1 MQKILSLTVAV
12 LMVTGSTL
20 FGATLTV
27 SPGQS
32 IQAKINEAQPG
43 DIIAI
48 FSGLYTE
55 SLTINKAVR
64 LVEVSGQEVIL
75 HGNITFDGV
84 TDAPPFENFTH
95 GAPGTKITIHNTTGL
110 LLRNIDART
119 GDGINS
125 TGTSNPRLVNC
136 QSSQITGGA
145 AGMELVQCS
154 TTGRLKQTSG
164 SMNILRCTVGEHVET
179 LTTAQT
185 TVIFRTT
192 ATDVLLRAKKT
203 WVGYSDARH
212 IGYYDQVQGKVVVVG
227 CIIDRRN
234 EEADGLY
241 FSGTSN
247 DVTVANTIVKNVRW
261 GGGGDGVWGGENE
274 NALWGGGSANTY
286 LIANNYFHLAYGG
299 NGNANG
305 AGVRLH
311 SYAKAEV
318 LNNIIEG
325 ASSGIVA
332 PFGVV
337 AQNNLY
343 FNVHN
348 GGADRDGVSST
359 GKIIGNP
366 LFVTGQA
373 PTLATNS
380 PCLNAGVANP
390 IYNNRDGT
398 RNTIGPSGGSLYD
411 PNARTTENPV
421 IIAFDLGP
429 QYVVHGQPSLN
440 VTLSNGK
447 AVSQP

>member
-1 MQKILSLTVAV
+1 MQKILSLAVAV
-12 LMVTGSTL
+12 FMVTGSTL

-154 TTGRLKQTSG
+154 TTGRLKQTGG

-261 GGGGDGVWGGENE
+261 SHGWSLINE
-274 NALWGGGSANTY
+274 NGLSGAGNANTY
-286 LIANNYFHLAYGG
+286 LIANNYFHLVNAGG
-299 NGNANG
+299 ASEG
-305 AGVRLH
+305 AGVKLLN
-311 SYAKAEV
+311 YAKAEV

-325 ASSGIVA
+325 AWYGIMA